1 MSCAHALLS
10 EAAAIGLTVRRR
22 GDRLALGAPTPPPA
36 DLVDRLRQAK
46 RDLLA
51 ALPDDDDPADPPFI
65 APDATDD
72 DRQERAAIVEFDAG
86 LPRRDAERLAGLE
99 PTADDGPHE
108 PCPKC
113 GGRNFWRPSMTTK
126 AWRCRQCVP
135 PLPTIWCDGVFL
147 PPAAPTK
154 GQRNV
159 RH

>member
-22 GDRLALGAPTPPPA
+22 GDRLALAPTTPPPA
-36 DLVDRLRQAK
+36 DLLKRLREAK
-46 RDLLA
+46 PDLLA
-51 ALPDDDDPADPPFI
+51 ALPDEAVPPKLALD
-65 APDATDD
+65 AP
-72 DRQERAAIVEFDAG
+72 
-86 LPRRDAERLAGLE
+86 
-99 PTADDGPHE
+99 ADDGPPH

-113 GGRNFWRPSMTTK
+113 GGRNFWHPSMTTE

-135 PLPTIWCDGVFL
+135 PHPSVWTDGVFL